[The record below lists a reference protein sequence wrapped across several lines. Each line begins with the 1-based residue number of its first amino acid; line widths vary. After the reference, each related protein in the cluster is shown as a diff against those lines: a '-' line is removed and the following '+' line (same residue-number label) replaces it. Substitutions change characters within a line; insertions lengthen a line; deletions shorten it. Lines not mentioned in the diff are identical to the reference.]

1 VAGFPQLRE
10 PINEITRHNYFI
22 KKQIKTIIMAEMKN
36 LKDLLKHELE
46 DLYSAEEQII
56 DALPTMINNA
66 GERLLK
72 KSLNDHLKITRR
84 QLARLDKV
92 KKMLGQ
98 EEKEE
103 PGLFERLFSGEDGE
117 HHCLAMDGIIEEA
130 KKMMGEEME
139 PEVMDAAIIA
149 AAQKV
154 EHYEICGYGTAK
166 AYALHLGFLKVAE
179 LIDETLKEEYDADDL
194 LTQLAIGK
202 VNLEAGGEDE
212 VRGLRKLPAK
222 KRAPASKKTRRATP
236 RKASP
241 RRRAVKSGSGRSG
254 STRKKSTR

>member
-1 VAGFPQLRE
+1 
-10 PINEITRHNYFI
+10 
-22 KKQIKTIIMAEMKN
+22 MKN

-56 DALPTMINNA
+56 EALPSMINNA

-92 KKMLGQ
+92 KKILGQ

-103 PGLFERLFSGEDGE
+103 PGIFERLFSGEEGE
-117 HHCLAMDGIIEEA
+117 HHCLAMEGIIEEA

-202 VNLEAGGEDE
+202 VNLEAGGEE
-212 VRGLRKLPAK
+212 GIRGLRKLPAK
-222 KRAPASKKTRRATP
+222 KRSSPSKK
-236 RKASP
+236 
-241 RRRAVKSGSGRSG
+241 SGRTTSRKSPAKRRTAKAG
-254 STRKKSTR
+254 NGKSRSTRKKSTR